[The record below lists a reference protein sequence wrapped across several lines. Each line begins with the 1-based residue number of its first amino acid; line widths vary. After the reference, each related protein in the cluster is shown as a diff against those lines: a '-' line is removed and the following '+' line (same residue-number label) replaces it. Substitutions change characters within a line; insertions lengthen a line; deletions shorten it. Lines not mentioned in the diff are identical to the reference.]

1 MLGIL
6 LLIYIGRTFYK
17 LAFDYEKDN
26 KWLYPVLAIVTFYAG
41 TFIAG
46 LVIGLIYVLNGNTI
60 DIMDNFLLSIIG
72 IAVGAGFCWGL
83 YAILKYNWEKNSKL
97 NSNANILDDDL
108 KGLY

>member
-6 LLIYIGRTFYK
+6 LLIFLGRAFYK

-46 LVIGLIYVLNGNTI
+46 LVIGLIYLVNGSPVDTL
-60 DIMDNFLLSIIG
+60 DEFLLTIIG
-72 IAVGAGFCWGL
+72 IAVGACFCWGL
-83 YAILKYNWEKNSKL
+83 YAILKYNWEKNAKL
-97 NSNANILDDDL
+97 NPNSNILDDDL
-108 KGLY
+108 KGL